1 MKKSESIK
9 KKIIKRFVAS
19 ILIIVIIVSLFTL
32 VSVHLYTDH
41 KFKDEAEKTSN
52 LVINSVLDGVD
63 ITALSSDKDN
73 GEYER
78 VADAFQSFCSAY
90 KLHHMYL
97 YTLEDGMIVRNVIAS
112 GSTYAA
118 QAVEE
123 DGLIGGR
130 REPDEYETAII
141 SGKST
146 QASWE
151 ENNRYGNVRCFL
163 FGIYDSDGSLKGFL
177 GIDYTES
184 DIAGYVAQSTAVIIA
199 VLVILLAIIFKTE
212 YRTLNKN
219 IFEPISEIS
228 DRMSRFVYDCKDT
241 DGPMKT
247 EAGAEIQ
254 SIFSSFEKMSVDI
267 KNYVDNIE
275 SLTEERAKSEAMM
288 DTARKIQ
295 MGFVPAVLE
304 RNCVSTGIYAIESP
318 AKAVGGDFY
327 DCFVQDG
334 YLFGV
339 VGDVS
344 EKGISAALFMVV
356 LKSKI
361 SDYMKAG
368 LSPAEA
374 LLAVNDEMSQ
384 QNPEGMFATAFAFK
398 LNLSSGEM
406 TFANAGHNAPIII
419 SSNTHYLDMNSGMLL
434 GLMKGIPIKD
444 ETLCLKPSESILI
457 YTDGVTEAVNK
468 SREFF
473 GEERLLLLLE
483 GKDDKKPKDI
493 SELIKTSV
501 DEFQSDSE
509 QFDDITVFSLK
520 YYGSAELTLYP
531 ELSAFDKI
539 TNNVF
544 IRLGSNEA
552 TRKMLLACEEIF
564 VNICSYAEA
573 TEVKVNIEDEK
584 GDIAITVSDN
594 GKPFNPLEYNKT
606 KTFAELADGGMGISM
621 AKQLA
626 KEISYRYENSKNT
639 LKMVFSNGGQ

>member
-9 KKIIKRFVAS
+9 KKILKRFVAS
-19 ILIIVIIVSLFTL
+19 TLIIVVIVSLFTL
-32 VSVHLYTDH
+32 VSVHFYTDH
-41 KFKDEAEKTSN
+41 KYQDEAEKMST
-52 LVINSVLDGVD
+52 LVINSVLDGVN
-63 ITALSSDKDN
+63 LSSLSPEKDN
-73 GEYER
+73 EEYER
-78 VADAFQSFCSAY
+78 VTDIFQNFCSAY
-90 KLHHMYL
+90 RLHYMYL
-97 YTLEDGMIVRNVIAS
+97 YTLEDGMIVRKVIAS
-112 GSTYAA
+112 GNPDAA
-118 QAVEE
+118 QKVEH
-123 DGLIGGR
+123 DGLIEGR

-141 SGKST
+141 SGRST

-184 DIAGYVAQSTAVIIA
+184 DIAGYVARSTVVIVAI
-199 VLVILLAIIFKTE
+199 LVILLAVIFKTE

-219 IFEPISEIS
+219 IFEPVSEIS
-228 DRMSRFVYDCKDT
+228 DKMSCFASERGNT
-241 DGPMKT
+241 GEPLKT

-254 SIFSSFEKMSVDI
+254 SIVSSFEKMSVDI
-267 KNYVDNIE
+267 ENYVDNIE
-275 SLTEERAKSEAMM
+275 SLTEERAKADAMM
-288 DTARKIQ
+288 EAARKIQ
-295 MGFVPAVLE
+295 MGCIPAVLE
-304 RNCVSTGIYAIESP
+304 RNCVSAGIYAIESP

-327 DCFVQDG
+327 DCFVKDG

-398 LNLSSGEM
+398 LNLSGGEM
-406 TFANAGHNAPIII
+406 TFANAGHNRPIII

-434 GLMKGIPIKD
+434 GLMKGIPVKD
-444 ETLCLKPSESILI
+444 ETLCLKPSDSILI

-468 SREFF
+468 SKEFF
-473 GEERLLLLLE
+473 GEERLISLLKGNE
-483 GKDDKKPKDI
+483 VKKPKDI
-493 SELIKTSV
+493 SALIKTRV
-501 DEFQSDSE
+501 DEFQSDGE
-509 QFDDITVFSLK
+509 QFDDITVFSLQ
-520 YYGSAELTLYP
+520 YYGCAALTLSP
-531 ELSAFDKI
+531 ELSAFDEI
-539 TNNVF
+539 TDNVF
-544 IRLGSNEA
+544 CRLGCHEA

-573 TEVKVNIEDEK
+573 MLPSCFQTT
-584 GDIAITVSDN
+584 AR
-594 GKPFNPLEYNKT
+594 PLILWNTT
-606 KTFAELADGGMGISM
+606 KQKHLRSLLAAAWGF
-621 AKQLA
+621 LW
-626 KEISYRYENSKNT
+626 
-639 LKMVFSNGGQ
+639 

>member
-9 KKIIKRFVAS
+9 KKILKRFIAS
-19 ILIIVIIVSLFTL
+19 ILVIVIIVSLFTFL
-32 VSVHLYTDH
+32 SVHFYTDR
-41 KFKDEAEKTSN
+41 KFQDEAEQTST
-52 LVINSVLDGVD
+52 LVINSVLDGVN
-63 ITALSSDKDN
+63 ITSLSPENDN
-73 GEYER
+73 EEYER
-78 VADAFQSFCSAY
+78 VTDAFQNFCSAY
-90 KLHHMYL
+90 RLHYMYL
-97 YTLEDGMIVRNVIAS
+97 YTLEDGMIVRKVIAS
-112 GSTYAA
+112 GSADAA

-123 DGLIGGR
+123 DGLIGSR
-130 REPDEYETAII
+130 RKPNEHETAII
-141 SGKST
+141 SEKST
-146 QASWE
+146 QVSWE
-151 ENNRYGNVRCFL
+151 ENNQYGHVRSFL
-163 FGIYDSDGSLKGFL
+163 FGIYNSEGSPEGFL

-184 DIAGYVAQSTAVIIA
+184 DIVGYVAKSTAVIIA

-219 IFEPISEIS
+219 IFAPVSEIS
-228 DRMSRFVYDCKDT
+228 DRMSRFVYECKDT
-241 DGPMKT
+241 DGPLKV

-254 SIFSSFEKMSVDI
+254 SIVSSFEKMSVDI

-275 SLTEERAKSEAMM
+275 SLTEERATTEAMI

-304 RNCVSTGIYAIESP
+304 RNLVSAGVYAIESP

-327 DCFVQDG
+327 DCFVKDG

-398 LNLSSGEM
+398 LNLSGGEM
-406 TFANAGHNAPIII
+406 TFANAGHNRPMII

-434 GLMKGIPIKD
+434 GLMKGIPVKD
-444 ETLCLKPSESILI
+444 ETLCLNPSDSILI

-468 SREFF
+468 SKEFF
-473 GEERLLLLLE
+473 GEERLLSLLE
-483 GKDDKKPKDI
+483 GKEVKKPKDI

-520 YYGSAELTLYP
+520 YYGCAELTLSP
-531 ELSAFDKI
+531 ELSAFEEI
-539 TNNVF
+539 TNCIF
-544 IRLGSNEA
+544 GRLGCNEA

-564 VNICSYAEA
+564 VNICNYADA
-573 TEVKVNIEDEK
+573 TEVKVKIEDEK

-606 KTFAELADGGMGISM
+606 KTFEELASGGMGISM
-621 AKQLA
+621 VKQLVR
-626 KEISYRYENSKNT
+626 EISYRYEKSENT
-639 LKMVFSNGGQ
+639 LKMVFSNGGK